1 MDYGLETLNFLP
13 MTSHFL
19 QLFTY
24 NQWASERLLEILKKE
39 QVTDEKILT
48 WMSHISNAEFIW
60 WDRIQG
66 RKPRVGVFDFYSLD
80 ACKEKLIT
88 FHQEILPWIENA
100 GPYRFEEPFSY
111 QNSKGK
117 VFFNSIREVLTHV
130 VNHGTHHRA
139 QVSARLRNLG
149 TVPPPT
155 DFIFFAREKRS

>member
-1 MDYGLETLNFLP
+1 

-24 NQWASERLLEILKKE
+24 NHWASERLLATLQKE
-39 QVTDEKILT
+39 QVADEKILM
-48 WMSHISNAEFIW
+48 WMSHVSNAEFIW

-66 RKPRVGVFDFYSLD
+66 RNPRVGVFDTYSLD
-80 ACKEKLIT
+80 VCKKKVST
-88 FHQEILPWIENA
+88 FHQEILPWIEDA
-100 GPYRFEEPFSY
+100 GSTQFEEPFSY

-117 VFFNSIREVLTHV
+117 VFSNSIREVLTHV

-149 TVPPPT
+149 IAPPPT
-155 DFIFFAREKRS
+155 DFIFFARD